1 MATATALITFRYR
14 GRLMVFLS
22 EHSDKVNTSEAT
34 GNMQAAVAN
43 MRHEY
48 IVQTLPYPEAS
59 RG

>member
-1 MATATALITFRYR
+1 
-14 GRLMVFLS
+14 MVFLS